1 MIEPPG
7 LLWAAFSDQS
17 DGDLR
22 HDLEA
27 RRRLGSTYGVPD
39 RWATVH
45 QVHGNRVVRVAE
57 PGEAGSADALWT
69 TEEQLALAVFTAD
82 CFGVVLKAD
91 DAVGVA
97 HAGWR
102 GASTGVVAQLRR
114 AMVEEGHAPLA
125 AAVGPGIGPCC
136 FEVGREVAN
145 RFPGFETTTSWDTT
159 SVDLQAAVSVQ
170 LEGLQTWTSEACT
183 RHEDG
188 YFSHRENGTVKRMAT
203 LGWLP

>member
-7 LLWAAFSDQS
+7 LLWAAFSERS

-22 HDLEA
+22 RDLEA
-27 RRRLGSTYGVPD
+27 RRRLATTFGVPD

-45 QVHGNRVVRVAE
+45 QVHGSRVVRVAE

-82 CFGVVLKAD
+82 CFGVVLKAE

-102 GASTGVVAQLRR
+102 GASSGVVDQLRN
-114 AMVEEGHAPLA
+114 AMVGDGHPPLA

-136 FEVGREVAN
+136 FEVGREVAD
-145 RFPGFETTTSWDTT
+145 RFRGFETTTSWDTT
-159 SVDLQAAVSVQ
+159 SVDLQAAVSAQ
-170 LEGLQTWTSEACT
+170 LRGLRTWTSKACT

-188 YFSHRENGTVKRMAT
+188 YFSHRANGTVKRMAT